1 MIASQHPMAGFI
13 AFVFI
18 YKTVIGIENI
28 NAGVE
33 FSISLQRFKFGIF
46 AEQFIKTWQYTQTVK
61 GWWFSD
67 GVLFL

>member
-18 YKTVIGIENI
+18 YKTVLGIENI

-46 AEQFIKTWQYTQTVK
+46 AEQFIKT
-61 GWWFSD
+61 
-67 GVLFL
+67 